1 MIRRPP
7 RSTLFPYTTLFRSN
21 AGTFYWAA
29 FYSGDANNA
38 AAVSDCTTE
47 LLVVSQ
53 ATPTITTALT
63 ANPIP
68 VGGSTTDTA
77 TLHNA
82 SANAGGTV
90 DYRYYGSL
98 AACQAD
104 ASAFPGTAPSGGTN
118 VGSVNETSGAAR
130 REGVAAFDDAGTF

>member
-68 VGGSTTDTA
+68 VDIASTHASTPVTA
-77 TLHNA
+77 IAHTPA
-82 SANAGGTV
+82 SAC
-90 DYRYYGSL
+90 YRYYGSL
-98 AACQAD
+98 AACHA
-104 ASAFPGTAPSGGTN
+104 
-118 VGSVNETSGAAR
+118 
-130 REGVAAFDDAGTF
+130 